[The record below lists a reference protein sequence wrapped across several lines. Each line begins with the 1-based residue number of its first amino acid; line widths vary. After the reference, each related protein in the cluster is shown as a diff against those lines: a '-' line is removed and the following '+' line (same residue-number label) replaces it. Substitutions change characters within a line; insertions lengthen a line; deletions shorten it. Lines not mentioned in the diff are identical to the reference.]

1 MLRNTDDSSS
11 LLSAR
16 LAKKDDAKKSPIAKQ
31 VDVRGLRGKAEG
43 PVEAPTYATN
53 RESFTPYPLTQEKAP
68 KKKKEKRQ
76 KKKKLL
82 QDTVETAVPSPA
94 ESEPSTEPE
103 TAEDLDAFMNE
114 EDFKTIQHEERTAAL
129 KGKAKRV
136 FLAVTVVLCL
146 YLAFL
151 IYGLLQTNYI
161 YNDNGEVVPEILSV
175 EDLGTLNQYNT
186 LSNYYLRVRILYEKV
201 LTVDYK
207 LAQNSDNGA
216 LVAMEYTDL
225 LDNVSKLIT
234 DIEAAQLDTAYTIL
248 LNQMDELVKTHIAVY
263 LQNMAKA
270 LTQNDSDAATQ
281 ALAGREVIESEFT
294 ALTANMATLCNATNG
309 ANNGE
314 IYSWSPAGFMES
326 LAQEVP

>member
-1 MLRNTDDSSS
+1 MLRNSDDSSS

-16 LAKKDDAKKSPIAKQ
+16 LATKDDTKKPSGTKQ
-31 VDVRGLRGKAEG
+31 VDIRGLRGKAEG
-43 PVEAPTYATN
+43 AVEAPTYTPD
-53 RESFTPYPLTQEKAP
+53 RESSTTYQLTQEKAP
-68 KKKKEKRQ
+68 KKKKEKKR
-76 KKKKLL
+76 KKKLL
-82 QDTVETAVPSPA
+82 QNAAETTPPSPA
-94 ESEPSTEPE
+94 ELEPSTESE
-103 TAEDLDAFMNE
+103 TAEDFDAFMNE
-114 EDFKTIQHEERTAAL
+114 EDFKAIQREERTAAL
-129 KGKAKRV
+129 KGKAKRI

-151 IYGLLQTNYI
+151 IYGLLQTNYV

-175 EDLGTLNQYNT
+175 EDLGTLKQYNT

-201 LTVDYK
+201 LSVDYK

-225 LDNVSKLIT
+225 LDNVSKLVT

-248 LNQMDELVKTHIAVY
+248 LSQMDELVKTHIAVY

-314 IYSWSPAGFMES
+314 IYSWSPSAYMES
-326 LAQEVP
+326 LAKEAG